1 MTNQRV
7 EAAGDGRE
15 SVDPSLQLLYDHIKL
30 TFLANARRIVED
42 QKPETLL
49 KMIQSC
55 KEIQPVDGSQK
66 ELWKIVQ
73 KVRHELLAGK
83 SSAQNK
89 SEAPTRRRTRNKNDH
104 QSGS

>member
-1 MTNQRV
+1 MTKRRM
-7 EAAGDGRE
+7 EAAGDGGE

-30 TFLANARRIVED
+30 TFIANARRIAEG

-66 ELWKIVQ
+66 ELWQIVQ
-73 KVRHELLAGK
+73 KVRHELLADKGT
-83 SSAQNK
+83 AQNK
-89 SEAPTRRRTRNKNDH
+89 SEAPTRRRPRSKNDH
-104 QSGS
+104 Q

>member
-1 MTNQRV
+1 MTKRTV
-7 EAAGDGRE
+7 EADGDGGG
-15 SVDPSLQLLYDHIKL
+15 SVDPGLQLLYDHIKL
-30 TFLANARRIVED
+30 TFIANASRIAEG

-83 SSAQNK
+83 NGAQCK
-89 SEAPTRRRTRNKNDH
+89 SDAPTRRRARNKNDH
-104 QSGS
+104 Q